1 MKVKINKLQKI
12 LNIKF
17 NNTDLLLR
25 AITHKSYNSKIN
37 YEMLE
42 FLGDRVLGLIIS
54 NKLFTLYPD
63 EKVGVLD
70 KRFSNLV
77 NKNICY
83 QVGNKLKLNE
93 FILVGNSKKKI
104 LNIENKIISDA
115 CESIIA
121 AIYLDKG
128 FKIVNEFV
136 LRIWQDFLNI
146 SNETIIDAKT
156 KLQEYSLKK
165 FKSLPVYKIVSNTGP
180 RHKPL
185 FKVGVKLQNTKFIY
199 SNGTSKK
206 NAEQSAASI
215 LLKNLDS
222 QWDGKIKDTCYH

>member
-17 NNTDLLLR
+17 NNTDLLLQ

-54 NKLFTLYPD
+54 NKLFSLYPD

-70 KRFSNLV
+70 KKFSNLV

-83 QVGNKLKLNE
+83 QVGIKLKLNE
-93 FILVGNSKKKI
+93 FILIGNSKKKI
-104 LNIENKIISDA
+104 PNIENKIISDA

-128 FKIVNEFV
+128 FKITNEFV
-136 LRIWQDFLNI
+136 LKTWKNFLNV
-146 SNETIIDAKT
+146 SNETIVDAKT
-156 KLQEYSLKK
+156 KLQEFSLKK
-165 FKSLPVYKIVSNTGP
+165 FKSLPVYKIISNTGP
-180 RHKPL
+180 KHKPV
-185 FKVGVKLQNTKFIY
+185 FKVGVKIKNTNFIF
-199 SNGTSKK
+199 SSGTSKK

-215 LLKNLDS
+215 LLKNLDL
-222 QWDGKIKDTCYH
+222 K